1 MIAAGSGSL
10 QAVDSLIKHG
20 ADINAAEPSQGQ
32 TALMWAAAEGH
43 TEIVDLLVAKG
54 ANIHLATKSGFTAL
68 AFATIA
74 NDGDAVKRLLAAG
87 GDPNLKLG
95 DGTELLL
102 AATSHRS
109 TAAAIALLDAG
120 ADPGVKDR
128 QGNTPLHTASQRG
141 NLPLVQSL
149 LAHGASVLTVN
160 MAPEGAGRFA
170 AAGGQTPLFLAA
182 RGGHLDVM
190 KALLDAGSDPH
201 YRAPDGGSFLMAAVG
216 SANVE
221 AVRLAYK
228 YDSDVDI
235 VTKDGSTLIHASV
248 TGTGNSP
255 EAQARIVE
263 VIQFLADHGAKLDE
277 LNKANSTAIDIADVG
292 PTDRAVLLI
301 TKLILAKGGYPVHPS
316 KRGIG
321 LPPPTQ

>member
-1 MIAAGSGSL
+1 
-10 QAVDSLIKHG
+10 
-20 ADINAAEPSQGQ
+20 
-32 TALMWAAAEGH
+32 
-43 TEIVDLLVAKG
+43 
-54 ANIHLATKSGFTAL
+54 
-68 AFATIA
+68 
-74 NDGDAVKRLLAAG
+74 
-87 GDPNLKLG
+87 
-95 DGTELLL
+95 
-102 AATSHRS
+102 
-109 TAAAIALLDAG
+109 
-120 ADPGVKDR
+120 
-128 QGNTPLHTASQRG
+128 
-141 NLPLVQSL
+141 
-149 LAHGASVLTVN
+149 
-160 MAPEGAGRFA
+160 
-170 AAGGQTPLFLAA
+170 
-182 RGGHLDVM
+182 M
-190 KALLDAGSDPH
+190 KALLDAGSDAH

-255 EAQARIVE
+255 EVQAHIVE